1 MRVLI
6 TAGTGTIGRAL
17 VRELGEKGHDVTV
30 TSRDPSHARSFTH
43 KVQLIPWDARAA
55 DPIIPTIEASDA
67 VVHLV
72 GESIGSGLW
81 TASKKARIL
90 QSRVA
95 SGRALTEAVARARH
109 KPQVVVQASA
119 IGYYGSRDDVHL
131 DEDAPPGT
139 DWMARTAVQWEA
151 STAKV
156 TEEET
161 RRIVIRTG
169 LVLSAGAGVLPKMML
184 PFKLFV
190 GGPLGSGTQ
199 GVSWIH
205 LQDLASAI
213 RFLIEHPDARGPF
226 NLTAPAPVTNA
237 AFGKALS
244 AAMHRPYWLPAP
256 AFAMRLVLGE
266 LSQLVLQG
274 QFVIP
279 RRLTALG
286 FAFRFPDLP
295 TTLADLL

>member
-6 TAGTGTIGRAL
+6 TAGTGMIGRAL
-17 VRELGEKGHDVTV
+17 ARELSEKGHHVTV
-30 TSRDPSHARSFTH
+30 TSRDPGHARSFTH
-43 KVQLIPWDARAA
+43 KVQLIPWDARSG
-55 DPIIPTIEASDA
+55 DPLIPAVEASDA
-67 VVHLV
+67 IVHLV

-81 TASKKARIL
+81 TTAKKARIL
-90 QSRVA
+90 QSRIT
-95 SGRALTEAVARARH
+95 SGQALTEAVAHART
-109 KPQVVVQASA
+109 KLQVVVQASA
-119 IGYYGSRDDVHL
+119 IGYYGPHDAAPL
-131 DEDAPPGT
+131 DEDALPGT

-151 STAKV
+151 STAGI
-156 TEEET
+156 TNEET
-161 RRIVIRTG
+161 RRVVIRAG

-205 LQDLASAI
+205 LHDLASAI
-213 RFLIEHPDARGPF
+213 RFLIEHPDARGPY
-226 NLTAPAPVTNA
+226 NLTAPAPVSNA
-237 AFGKALS
+237 AFGHALS

-279 RRLTALG
+279 RRLTSLG
-286 FAFRFPDLP
+286 SAFRYPDLQ
-295 TTLADLL
+295 TALADLL